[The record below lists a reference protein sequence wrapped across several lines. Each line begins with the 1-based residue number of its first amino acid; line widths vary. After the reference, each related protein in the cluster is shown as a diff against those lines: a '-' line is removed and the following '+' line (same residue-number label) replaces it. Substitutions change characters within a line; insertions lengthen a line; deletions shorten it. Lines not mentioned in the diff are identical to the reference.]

1 MIIELKRAD
10 RVLSSPDLYDQISKY
25 YGAAE
30 KVLADTNRSN
40 EPLEVVCVVGRRL
53 RDWDDSPTGESRSRD
68 SFKALNAR
76 IVNYD
81 ELINNALEA
90 YQDYV
95 DRGQE
100 AGRVYRLIQEIAEQD
115 IEAISPATD

>member
-1 MIIELKRAD
+1 MKCQLRTWKLTA
-10 RVLSSPDLYDQISKY
+10 
-25 YGAAE
+25 
-30 KVLADTNRSN
+30 TNRSN

-76 IVNYD
+76 IVSYD

-100 AGRVYRLIQEIAEQD
+100 AGRVYRLIQEISEQD